1 LEESLQSRLDRLRDN
16 RTSGAVGLAIEAL
29 DLAADWIVSE
39 WAIEE
44 FVGALETMHPAIAT
58 VRNVAGEIRCCSGE
72 PAKRIDQ
79 LRGSLRNGNRIIAKK
94 VAALIPPGS
103 VVITLSN
110 SSTVRDA
117 LIAIGARGVY
127 VMESN
132 PGREGAAMADALRD
146 ALDATVGR
154 ERVELIPDDSIG
166 QYAPHCDC
174 ALVGVD
180 SFDASG
186 AIWHKTGTLLLAK
199 LCRALGKP
207 FYVAGHTLKRS
218 SRELGDDPPKDP
230 ETGLQFFDRTPG
242 NLITLLITE
251 SS

>member
-1 LEESLQSRLDRLRDN
+1 MRALKRQISTGEYRPLD
-16 RTSGAVGLAIEAL
+16 
-29 DLAADWIVSE
+29 
-39 WAIEE
+39 
-44 FVGALETMHPAIAT
+44 P
-58 VRNVAGEIRCCSGE
+58 
-72 PAKRIDQ
+72 
-79 LRGSLRNGNRIIAKK
+79 RIIPVKEDKQYRSWTTTETPQAN
-94 VAALIPPGS
+94 A
-103 VVITLSN
+103 VVI
-110 SSTVRDA
+110 
-117 LIAIGARGVY
+117 Y

-132 PGREGAAMADALRD
+132 PGREGAAMADALRA
-146 ALDATVGR
+146 ALDAKVGR
-154 ERVELIPDDSIG
+154 ERVKLIPDDSIG
-166 QYAPHCDC
+166 RYAPHCDC

-186 AIWHKTGTLLLAK
+186 AIWHKTGTLPLAK

-242 NLITLLITE
+242 NLITRLITE